1 MVKRY
6 LVALRAALVGVTLCA
21 GAGAAFAD
29 AYPSKP
35 IRLIV
40 PFAAGGFTDQAARAM
55 AKALS
60 DDLKQP
66 VIVDNRGGGGGRIG
80 TEALARMAPDGYNL
94 LLTNNGSLTYMA
106 VTEKTLSYDPIKDFT
121 PISELASFGLLLVVH
136 PSVPAKNV
144 ADFIAYAKQ
153 NPGKLSFASSGPGSG
168 LHFAGEM
175 FKSMAGIEM
184 THVPYRGSGPGLLDV
199 VANVCQ
205 VIFSGDAKPQVD
217 AGKVRVL
224 GTTSTVRDARLPD
237 VPTIAEAGLPG
248 YDMAAWIALLGPA
261 GLPAEVRSRLA
272 TAVKNSLADEALKK
286 QFAGMGMATVGS
298 SPEKLVELIRKETA
312 KLKTVAASSGI
323 VP

>member
-1 MVKRY
+1 MLKTYEAV
-6 LVALRAALVGVTLCA
+6 LRRVLVGVALCS
-21 GAGAAFAD
+21 GAAAALAD
-29 AYPSKP
+29 TYPSKP

-66 VIVDNRGGGGGRIG
+66 VIVDNKGGGGGRIG
-80 TEALARMAPDGYNL
+80 TEALARMAPDGYTL

-106 VTEKTLSYDPIKDFT
+106 VTEKSLAYDPVKDFT
-121 PISELASFGLLLVVH
+121 PIAQLASFGLLMVVN

-144 ADFIAYAKQ
+144 SEFIAYAKQ
-153 NPGKLSFASSGPGSG
+153 NPGKLSYASSGPGSG

-199 VANVCQ
+199 VSNVCQ

-224 GTTSTVRDARLPD
+224 GTTSTVRDARLPN

-261 GLPAEVRSRLA
+261 RLPADVRSRLA
-272 TAVKNSLADEALKK
+272 AAVKNGLADDALKT
-286 QFAGMGMATVGS
+286 QFAGMGMVTVGG
-298 SPEKLVELIRKETA
+298 SPEKLLELMRTETA

-323 VP
+323 TP